1 MQRQAITEIVK
12 KFMVEVV
19 EELDPGEIDLAK
31 SMKDMGASS
40 LDIVE
45 IVSGVMR
52 ELRVKI
58 PRAELQDVAN
68 VEQFVD
74 LLCRAVREK
83 AE

>member
-1 MQRQAITEIVK
+1 MQRQAITQIVK
-12 KFMVEVV
+12 NFMLEVV
-19 EELDPGEIDLAK
+19 EELDPEEIDLSR

-58 PRAELQDVAN
+58 PRAELQDLAN

-74 LLCRAVREK
+74 LLYRAVQQK